1 MVSTMNREPPP
12 QALRHVSRSVWM
24 RGLILCLLTL
34 ALFFNPPNVGA
45 QQTLSD
51 YRVKAAYV
59 LNFLRFVQWP
69 DDAFSDTKAP
79 VVIGIVGEDPFGNQL
94 PQAILGKTVQGH
106 DLIIRR
112 YKAGE
117 DLRGN
122 HILFISASEKK
133 RLPQILASLRGSS
146 VLTVAEMDRFL
157 EAGGV
162 IQFTFENSRIRFAIN
177 VDAADRARL
186 KVSSKLLSVA
196 QYVEANGAPG
206 KN

>member
-1 MVSTMNREPPP
+1 MSAISNRESK
-12 QALRHVSRSVWM
+12 QAGLWRISPSAWTSI
-24 RGLILCLLTL
+24 LILGLLL
-34 ALFFNPPNVGA
+34 AYIFIHPRQVCA
-45 QQTLSD
+45 QETPSD

-59 LNFLRFVQWP
+59 LNFLSFIQWP
-69 DDAFSDTKAP
+69 EDAFSDTKAP

-106 DLIIRR
+106 NLVIRR

-117 DLRGN
+117 DLRGS

-133 RLPQILASLRGSS
+133 RLSQILAGLRGSS
-146 VLTVAEMDRFL
+146 VLTIAEMDRFL
-157 EAGGV
+157 EAGGA
-162 IQFTFENSRIRFAIN
+162 IQFTFENSQIRFAIN
-177 VDAADRARL
+177 ADAAGRARL

-196 QYVEANGAPG
+196 QYVQASGAPG

>member
-1 MVSTMNREPPP
+1 LV
-12 QALRHVSRSVWM
+12 
-24 RGLILCLLTL
+24 
-34 ALFFNPPNVGA
+34 
-45 QQTLSD
+45 
-51 YRVKAAYV
+51 
-59 LNFLRFVQWP
+59 
-69 DDAFSDTKAP
+69 
-79 VVIGIVGEDPFGNQL
+79 
-94 PQAILGKTVQGH
+94 
-106 DLIIRR
+106 IRR

-133 RLPQILASLRGSS
+133 RLPQILAGLRGSS
-146 VLTVAEMDRFL
+146 VLTIAEMDRFI

-162 IQFTFENSRIRFAIN
+162 IQFTFENSRIRFAVN

-206 KN
+206 KD

>member
-1 MVSTMNREPPP
+1 MAIISSREHAPPAFRRVRP
-12 QALRHVSRSVWM
+12 GVWTS
-24 RGLILCLLTL
+24 GLILGLLL
-34 ALFFNPPNVGA
+34 PALFFNPPNLSA
-45 QQTLSD
+45 QETPSD

-59 LNFLRFVQWP
+59 LNFLRFIQWP

-94 PQAILGKTVQGH
+94 PLVILGKTVQGH
-106 DLIIRR
+106 NLVIRR

-117 DLRGN
+117 NLRGS
-122 HILFISASEKK
+122 HILFISSSEKK
-133 RLPQILASLRGSS
+133 RLTQILAGLRGSS
-146 VLTVAEMDRFL
+146 VLTVAEMDRFI

-177 VDAADRARL
+177 ADAADRARL

>member
-1 MVSTMNREPPP
+1 MATISSREPTHP
-12 QALRHVSRSVWM
+12 ALRRTSPCVWTP
-24 RGLILCLLTL
+24 GLILCLLL
-34 ALFFNPPNVGA
+34 QALLFNPPHVSA
-45 QQTLSD
+45 QETLSD
-51 YRVKAAYV
+51 YRIKAAYL
-59 LNFLRFVQWP
+59 LNFLRFIQWP
-69 DDAFSDTKAP
+69 DDAFSDPKAS

-94 PQAILGKTVQGH
+94 PQVILGKTVQGH
-106 DLIIRR
+106 HMVIRR
-112 YKAGE
+112 YKVGE
-117 DLRGN
+117 DLRGS

-133 RLPQILASLRGSS
+133 RLPQILAGLRGSS
-146 VLTVAEMDRFL
+146 VLTVAEMDRFI

-162 IQFTFENSRIRFAIN
+162 IQLTFESGRIRFAIN

>member
-1 MVSTMNREPPP
+1 MATISSREPTSPAFRRICP
-12 QALRHVSRSVWM
+12 GVWTP
-24 RGLILCLLTL
+24 GLILGLLL
-34 ALFFNPPNVGA
+34 QAIFFNPPNVSA
-45 QQTLSD
+45 QETASD
-51 YRVKAAYV
+51 FRVKAAYV
-59 LNFLRFVQWP
+59 LNFLRFIQWP

-94 PQAILGKTVQGH
+94 SQVIFGKTVQGH
-106 DLIIRR
+106 DLVIRR

-117 DLRGN
+117 DLRGS
-122 HILFISASEKK
+122 HVLFISASEKK

-162 IQFTFENSRIRFAIN
+162 IQFTFENNHIRFAIN